1 MNKIASKFF
10 LSLLIAMLTVLP
22 CGFIAP
28 AFGEP
33 RPIDR
38 QMFDKLVAAESLDSD
53 FDYILEKYC
62 STDESWKRRRIMI
75 DNLAEE
81 KPLKVAEDL
90 YIFFAAD
97 KGYLF
102 DDFGYKYFLS
112 LGKTQN
118 ESALVTGQIRVACGI
133 AMIIFLLSFAIT
145 VVSAAA
151 DYHNQYKECKGYKIT
166 YTFCF
171 MAFIVFFLVSLITVF
186 YDGEDAES
194 RCNNISI
201 NSVSIGSLDRI
212 RKLRNT
218 RDLQLGKPSVP
229 GKEVL
234 ITSGDETEKAMIEV
248 TRSAPGN
255 YHSEVKEVVVEKKV
269 PGEVKAMAEAL
280 IKAGYAVEVN
290 ASGDIT
296 LKSKDR

>member
-38 QMFDKLVAAESLDSD
+38 QMFDKLVAAESLNSN

-62 STDESWKRRRIMI
+62 SADESWKRRRVMI
-75 DNLAEE
+75 DNGEE
-81 KPLKVAEDL
+81 ERPLKVAEDL

-102 DDFGYKYFLS
+102 DDSGYKYFLS
-112 LGKTQN
+112 LGKTSN
-118 ESALVTGQIRVACGI
+118 ESLIPGIRFFCTLAMLLLSIMVAAEIIMDKWKDAHISYLVI
-133 AMIIFLLSFAIT
+133 IIFLLMFCIIT
-145 VVSAAA
+145 LLF
-151 DYHNQYKECKGYKIT
+151 E
-166 YTFCF
+166 
-171 MAFIVFFLVSLITVF
+171 
-186 YDGEDAES
+186 GEDAES
-194 RCNNISI
+194 RCNKIAI

-212 RKLRNT
+212 RKLRNA

-234 ITSGDETEKAMIEV
+234 ITSGDETERATVEV
-248 TRSAPGN
+248 TRTAPGN

-269 PGEVKAMAEAL
+269 PGEVKAIAEYL
-280 IKAGYAVEVN
+280 LNAGYEVEISANGNVLIRN
-290 ASGDIT
+290 
-296 LKSKDR
+296 KHSK